1 MATLTAAQLSRAQ
14 RITISDRSQT
24 LAGALE
30 SNEAYDLYRFDFKR
44 GSRSSPIQMSVVL
57 RGLAVRTGI
66 NLLNSTGKRLKR
78 SAYFGND
85 PSSQV
90 INRSL
95 VKGTYYLE
103 IEKING
109 NTNYRLGTVAVPN
122 PNYVPSPRP
131 SAVPAKQLATA
142 RKIDLDRQVRQFKDS
157 VDRGNPTDLYRFNLD
172 RRNEVNFV
180 LRDLSAQADLDLL
193 DSKGGLIKH
202 SGFTSSETSIQL
214 ISRELKKGT
223 YYIQVKRRSGDTSY
237 RLTAVGV
244 VVSDS
249 GSNSGGTGGTG
260 GTGTGGTGTGGTGT
274 GGTGN
279 NSGGGSSQRTPTLV
293 QNVNPGRGRADPT
306 DLINANG
313 ILYFAANDGTDGV
326 ELWRSDGTAAG
337 TRLVSNIRP
346 GSTGSSPTLL
356 TAVDQ
361 TVYFTADDGTRGREL
376 WRSDGTA
383 AGTQIVS
390 DILPGSTSSTPL
402 DLVNVNG
409 TLYFTAIGSTSDRQL
424 WSSNGTAAGTTQ
436 VTAIGTGLQS
446 FNPSGLVNF
455 NGVLYFTANDSTN
468 GRELWSS
475 NGTAAGTTL
484 VSNIAPGSINSD
496 PSNLVAFND
505 SLYFS
510 ADDGSGQGQE
520 LWKSNGTAAG
530 TTLVKDIEPGAG
542 SSSPNNFAVVGN
554 ALYFGATTAANGTEL
569 WKSDGS
575 AAGTAL
581 VKDIVPGTISSAP
594 QDLVNGNG
602 TLYFTILDTTATT
615 GSSTR
620 QLWRSDGTAAGTT
633 QYAVSSSLGVGP
645 RSLVPIATTLFF
657 SDFTSATEREVFRV
671 TIP

>member
-24 LAGALE
+24 LTGALE

-44 GSRSSPIQMSVVL
+44 GSRSSPIELSVVL

-66 NLLNSTGKRLKR
+66 NLLNSTGKQLKR

-90 INRSL
+90 ISRNL

-109 NTNYRLGTVAVPN
+109 NTDYRLSTVAVPN

-131 SAVPAKQLATA
+131 GAVPAKQLATA

-157 VDRGNPTDLYRFNLD
+157 VDRGNPTDYYQFDLT
-172 RRNEVNFV
+172 RRNEVSFI
-180 LRDLSAQADLDLL
+180 LKDLSAQADLDLL

-202 SGFTSSETSIQL
+202 SGFTSGETNIQV

-223 YYIQVKRRSGDTSY
+223 YYIQVKRRAGDTSY

-244 VVSDS
+244 VVADTSS
-249 GSNSGGTGGTG
+249 TNNGGTSGGGNNGGSNNGGSNS
-260 GTGTGGTGTGGTGT
+260 
-274 GGTGN
+274 
-279 NSGGGSSQRTPTLV
+279 RTPTLV
-293 QNVNPGRGRADPT
+293 QNVNPGSGRADPT
-306 DLINANG
+306 DLISANG
-313 ILYFAANDGTDGV
+313 ILYFAANDGTNGT
-326 ELWRSDGTAAG
+326 ELWRSDGTTAG
-337 TRLVSNIRP
+337 TRLVSNIRA
-346 GSTGSSPTLL
+346 GSTGSSPSQL
-356 TAVDQ
+356 TAVNQ

-376 WRSDGTA
+376 WQSDGTA
-383 AGTQIVS
+383 AGTKIVS
-390 DILPGSTSSTPL
+390 DILPGTASSNPL

-409 TLYFTAIGSTSDRQL
+409 TLYFTAIGTTGDRQL
-424 WSSNGTAAGTTQ
+424 WSSNGTAAGTAQ

-455 NGVLYFTANDSTN
+455 NGVVYFTANDSTN
-468 GRELWSS
+468 GRELWRS

-484 VSNIAPGSINSD
+484 VSNIAPGSTSSD

-510 ADDGSGQGQE
+510 ADDNSGVGQE

-530 TTLVKDIEPGAG
+530 TTLVKDLDPGAS

-554 ALYFGATTAANGTEL
+554 TLYFGATTAANGTEL

-575 AAGTAL
+575 ATGTQL
-581 VKDIVPGTISSAP
+581 VKDIVPGVISSTP

-602 TLYFTILDTTATT
+602 TLYFTVLDTTATT

-633 QYAVSSSLGVGP
+633 QYAVSDSLGVGP

-657 SDFTSATEREVFRV
+657 SDFTTASDREVFRV